1 MSSAQCCF
9 QCRCVMNAI
18 ILWHPAGSRNIDPS
32 VKLFSQ
38 SLRANMASRTP
49 SPDYMYEGRFPTVVP
64 DGDMDGRAAPVF
76 FLVIYEQPLASSG
89 RHPEELGTFLVA
101 GANMGAP
108 LRREVHGFVGWLLE
122 LLLLPPHR
130 SGPLRRQL
138 HLWQQSLQWRCQH
151 CQLEWYQAMAVY
163 GLALRP

>member
-1 MSSAQCCF
+1 
-9 QCRCVMNAI
+9 MNAI

-122 LLLLPPHR
+122 LLLLPP
-130 SGPLRRQL
+130 Q
-138 HLWQQSLQWRCQH
+138 
-151 CQLEWYQAMAVY
+151 EWAAASSTTPVAAVTAMALPTLPAGVVSSN
-163 GLALRP
+163 GRVWPCAASIS